1 MPAMMARPMLACPP
15 PGCFAAYAEAGADGF
30 FIPGLTDK
38 DLIAQ
43 ITAAVTLPVNVM
55 MMPPLKQ
62 VAELALL
69 GAARISY
76 GPGAYRKAMKD
87 LQAAYAG
94 IK

>member
-1 MPAMMARPMLACPP
+1 MPAMTARPMLACPP

-30 FIPGLTDK
+30 FIPGLTDT

-43 ITAAVTLPVNVM
+43 ITAAVILPVNVM
-55 MMPPLKQ
+55 MPQLKQ
-62 VAELALL
+62 VAELAQL

-76 GPGAYRKAMKD
+76 GPGAYRKSMKD